1 MATVPIRPKGRPR
14 KPVPE
19 GQPEAEPSAKPPK
32 KRVTKL
38 SVMTEEERQAH
49 MKEKSRR
56 NYEKHCEAIK
66 ARKAAYKERNIETIR
81 AQQRD
86 RYHRLLKKDMTEA
99 RLIKKVTNMNLSEQ
113 GRQALLKALN
123 PDQSA
128 NVQPLDG

>member
-1 MATVPIRPKGRPR
+1 MATVPNRPKGRPR
-14 KPVPE
+14 KPLPE
-19 GQPEAEPSAKPPK
+19 GQPEAEPSDKPK

-38 SVMTEEERQAH
+38 SVLTEEERQAR
-49 MKEKSRR
+49 MKEKSRL
-56 NYEKHCEAIK
+56 NYEKHSEAIK
-66 ARKAAYKERNIETIR
+66 ARKAAYKEKNADAIR

-99 RLIKKVTNMNLSEQ
+99 RLIKKVVNMNLSEQ

-128 NVQPLDG
+128 NVQPSDG